1 MAQVPANPKL
11 YAMFV
16 AQAKAK
22 YNTYPSPGASHWVH
36 SQYEKH
42 GGRFIES
49 SEKTKH
55 EKELRSRFETKKKAL
70 LARRH
75 EEAKKQGKQKHE
87 DD

>member
-11 YAMFV
+11 YEMFV

-22 YNTYPSPGASHWVH
+22 YSTYPSPGASHWVH

-55 EKELRSRFETKKKAL
+55 EKLMKQRFEAKKKAL
-70 LARRH
+70 LERRH
-75 EEAKKQGKQKHE
+75 KEATKGKKKHE

>member
-1 MAQVPANPKL
+1 MAQVPANIKL
-11 YAMFV
+11 YEMFV

-22 YNTYPSPGASHWVH
+22 YSTYPSPGASHWVH

-55 EKELRSRFETKKKAL
+55 DKLMKQRFEAKKKAL
-70 LARRH
+70 LERRH
-75 EEAKKQGKQKHE
+75 AEAQKGKKKHE
-87 DD
+87 DN